1 MGAQKLQRARHQRS
15 STRSTAAQI
24 LDYSHN
30 FAGAVVLHV
39 QAMFGRGGVEAPE
52 ADVKMTKLTLRQR
65 RFVLGSGPDF
75 AQPKSSKQIAR
86 KAWDVVMVSAFV
98 SFRFVVGEV

>member
-1 MGAQKLQRARHQRS
+1 MLPRTQRRDPSHNQRS

-39 QAMFGRGGVEAPE
+39 QAMSGRGGVEAPV
-52 ADVKMTKLTLRQR
+52 AGVRMTKLTLRQR

-75 AQPKSSKQIAR
+75 AQPKSSKQ
-86 KAWDVVMVSAFV
+86 
-98 SFRFVVGEV
+98 